1 MTQSYGYGGYGGGG
15 GGRGI
20 SFRLIIGVAIMLFGV
35 FSYFAHESVNPTT
48 GERQHVTMTADQ
60 EIAMGL
66 QAAPSMIS
74 QMGGELPESDRREQE
89 VQKIGAK
96 IAGTQTV
103 KSSPYQYQY
112 HLLNDTQTVNA
123 FALPGG
129 QIFITLGLYTKLGD
143 EAELAGVLGHETG
156 HVVERHVAQ
165 QMAKSELGQS
175 LVLGTGI
182 AASDRGHGMATWALA
197 DLANQMMQLRF
208 SRADES
214 QADEKGLEFMTDAGY
229 DPRAMIDVMK
239 VLKEV
244 SAGGSTPEFLETHPD
259 PGNRIEAIQKWLTEN
274 PYQAQ
279 QLTRGEQL
287 PQ

>member
-1 MTQSYGYGGYGGGG
+1 LRT
-15 GGRGI
+15 
-20 SFRLIIGVAIMLFGV
+20 IIGVAVILFGII
-35 FSYFAHESVNPTT
+35 SYFAHESVNPTT

-60 EIAMGL
+60 EVAMGL
-66 QAAPSMIS
+66 QAAPAMIQ
-74 QMGGELPESDRREQE
+74 QMGGEVPENDPRYKE
-89 VQKIGAK
+89 VQRIGGK
-96 IAGTQTV
+96 IAATPMPA
-103 KSSPYQYQY
+103 KSGYPYQY
-112 HLLNDTQTVNA
+112 HLLADTQTVNA

-182 AASDRGHGMATWALA
+182 AASDRNHGVATWALA
-197 DLANQMMQLRF
+197 DLANKMIQLRF
-208 SRADES
+208 SRQDES
-214 QADEKGLEFMTDAGY
+214 QADQRGLEFMTDAGY

-239 VLKEV
+239 VLQGL
-244 SAGGSTPEFLETHPD
+244 SAGGSTPEFLEDHPD
-259 PGNRIEAIQKWLTEN
+259 PGNRIEAIQAWLSEN

-279 QLTRGEQL
+279 QLTRGEPL
-287 PQ
+287 PQQ